1 MKKLLIIALLIV
13 GCEEPAIEGCIYDTA
28 CNYNAEATID
38 NNSCKY
44 ESDCADIC
52 GGNNIC
58 GCTSTIAL
66 NYDSTATFNDDT
78 CEYPPTYEYP
88 DFRTIN
94 GMDEYGN
101 PTEITGDGIWGGC
114 TVDSLLS
121 YVNNEND
128 FVISKSALFS
138 IDCEYPLGDLNAD
151 GGLNVLDIVTLA
163 NCVLANNCGD
173 LENGC
178 AGDLN
183 EDGQFNVVDITN
195 LTCIMVDGCGRGDD
209 ATEATIIRNNS
220 MVSISANGF
229 IGGVQMT
236 LTHSSDFSIE
246 MTDRALYADYLTTG
260 NETRL
265 LVILP
270 ETEELFGFTGEFEIT
285 EVIVANSIIEIP
297 VNLPFMASS
306 NLSAAYPNP
315 FNGTTSFALVIPTS
329 SFVELFIIN
338 EDYDTVVTLSS
349 EHMDAGTYNIS
360 WNAAN
365 TPAGYYRAVANFI
378 DGQCFVNLHL
388 QNNN

>member
-1 MKKLLIIALLIV
+1 MIRRLIILLLIV
-13 GCEEPAIEGCIYDTA
+13 GCDFAPTEHTHDTEHAHEHSHDEYVHTHEHEHDTTHEHNYIY
-28 CNYNAEATID
+28 
-38 NNSCKY
+38 
-44 ESDCADIC
+44 
-52 GGNNIC
+52 
-58 GCTSTIAL
+58 GCTDSTSPSF
-66 NYDSTATFNDDT
+66 DSTATIFDNT

-163 NCVLANNCGD
+163 NCVLANNCGE

-195 LTCIMVDGCGRGDD
+195 LTCIMSDNCGRVDD
-209 ATEATIIRNNS
+209 AMAATIFRNDS

-236 LTHSSDFSIE
+236 LTHGSNFSIDL
-246 MTDRALYADYLTTG
+246 TDRALFADYLTTG

-265 LVILP
+265 LVISP
-270 ETEELFGFTGEFEIT
+270 ETEELFTFTGEFEIV
-285 EVIVANSIIEIP
+285 EVIVANSI
-297 VNLPFMASS
+297 V
-306 NLSAAYPNP
+306 
-315 FNGTTSFALVIPTS
+315 
-329 SFVELFIIN
+329 
-338 EDYDTVVTLSS
+338 
-349 EHMDAGTYNIS
+349 
-360 WNAAN
+360 
-365 TPAGYYRAVANFI
+365 
-378 DGQCFVNLHL
+378 
-388 QNNN
+388 